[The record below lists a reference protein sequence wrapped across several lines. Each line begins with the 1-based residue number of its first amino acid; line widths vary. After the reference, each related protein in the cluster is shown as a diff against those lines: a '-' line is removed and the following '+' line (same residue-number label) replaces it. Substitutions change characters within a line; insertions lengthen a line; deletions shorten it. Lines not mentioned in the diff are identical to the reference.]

1 MLVDD
6 QRQTYAKWG
15 LGVSS
20 FWHILSPWALWS
32 VYKTGKQD
40 GIYNR
45 PTESGNRW
53 QTAGSFAVDSSGTVQ
68 WSKKASTA
76 DEIADF
82 EEGVSAAT

>member
-1 MLVDD
+1 M
-6 QRQTYAKWG
+6 G
-15 LGVSS
+15 FGVSS

-32 VYKTGKQD
+32 VYQTGKQD

-45 PTESGNRW
+45 PTESGNSW
-53 QTAGSFAVDSSGTVQ
+53 QAAGSFAVDSSGTVR

-82 EEGVSAAT
+82 EEGVSAATS